1 MLVGGAVVAALVVG
15 VVLAVLLRWSL
26 ALTDAQRV
34 ASRAEVALAQAART
48 EKLIVDL
55 ETGVRGYVITGE
67 KGFLEPYESA
77 RSAAPRAAR
86 RLEQLTTD
94 RSQRLRAAT
103 VGTEI
108 REYVNGFAE
117 PLLNS
122 GSPVRTSERA
132 KAVAVE
138 GKRRLDSMR
147 AELAAF
153 SALERARFVERSAAA
168 DRRAERAQKLAVVA
182 LACLLGMLAALAVLV
197 DRAFVRPVRRLARG
211 VERLQRGD
219 LSERL
224 DQRGPV
230 EIAALGTAIDELA
243 ESLSASRFELEE
255 RNAELRRL
263 GERNLILLDGVF
275 AQTPAGLAFFDR
287 DLRYVRV
294 NVALAAMSG
303 RPVEAHLGRQ
313 VEEIVPALAQHA
325 RRAMEEVLVTG
336 HTVADVEV
344 RGETAAEPGVQ
355 RDWLITHYPVRQ
367 DGEVV
372 GLGVVVVDI
381 TARKRAEEEREQAH
395 DAERRARRA
404 AEIARAR
411 AAFLADAGAVLDAT
425 LDLDE
430 TLDSLASL
438 CVPRV
443 ADWCSIEMVEPG
455 GRLRN
460 AAVAHPDPSRVE
472 EAREL
477 QRRYPPDPD
486 APTGSAAVI
495 RTGRAE
501 LYPEVGEELEK
512 AGAVDADHLELIR
525 GLGMRSAMI
534 VPLTARGE
542 TFGAITFVAAE
553 SGRRFD
559 ADDFGLAQDL
569 GLRAAMALD
578 NARLYRERSHVAR
591 TLQASLLPE
600 VLPEIPGVR
609 IAARYEPLG
618 AGTEVGGDFYDV
630 FPIGDRRW
638 AVVIGDVCGKGAEA
652 AALTA
657 LARYTLRAVA
667 PVAPAEALL
676 RLNAAILRQRNDMR
690 FITIIYAELD
700 LGGARPC
707 ITLACGGHPPPLLVH
722 ASGESEVV
730 ACQGTLIGVTPD
742 PELSQVSVEL
752 APGDTLAFYTDGV
765 SEASHAEPLDGHA
778 LLARLNGAR
787 SADAVADELQ
797 RLARSTEAPARDDV
811 AILALQVN

>member
-1 MLVGGAVVAALVVG
+1 MGGAVLAALLVAVV
-15 VVLAVLLRWSL
+15 VALLLRWTL
-26 ALTDAQRV
+26 ALSDAQR
-34 ASRAEVALAQAART
+34 AADRSETSLAQAERT

-55 ETGVRGYVITGE
+55 EAGVNGFVITGE
-67 KGFLEPYESA
+67 ERFLAPYVSA
-77 RSAAPRAAR
+77 RTAAPRTAR
-86 RLEQLTTD
+86 RLERLASD
-94 RSQRLRAAT
+94 RSQRLRAAA
-103 VGTEI
+103 VGSGI
-108 REYVNGFAE
+108 DSYVEEFAE
-117 PLLNS
+117 PLLAA
-122 GSPVRTSERA
+122 GSPARSSGRA
-132 KAVAVE
+132 TAVAVE
-138 GKRRLDSMR
+138 GKRRLDSVR
-147 AELAAF
+147 AELTAF
-153 SALERARFVERSAAA
+153 SGLERSRFEERSAAA
-168 DRRAERAQKLAVVA
+168 DRRADRAQLVGWLAFAGLLGLVVA
-182 LACLLGMLAALAVLV
+182 AALLV
-197 DRAFVRPVRRLARG
+197 DRAIVRPVRRLARG
-211 VERLQRGD
+211 VERLRHGD
-219 LSERL
+219 LSGRL
-224 DQRGPV
+224 NQRGPV

-243 ESLSASRFELEE
+243 DSLSASHLELEE
-255 RNAELRRL
+255 RNTELRRL
-263 GERNLILLDGVF
+263 GERNLVLLDGVF

-294 NVALAAMSG
+294 NAALAAMSG
-303 RPVEAHLGRQ
+303 RPVEAHLGRR

-325 RRAMEEVLVTG
+325 HRAMEEVLVTG
-336 HTVADVEV
+336 QAVADVEV

-367 DGEVV
+367 DGEMV

-381 TARKRAEEEREQAH
+381 TARKRAEGEREQAH
-395 DAERRARRA
+395 DAERQARRA

-411 AAFLADAGAVLDAT
+411 AAFLADAGAMLDAT

-430 TLDSLASL
+430 TLESLARL

-443 ADWCSIEMVEPG
+443 ADWCSIEMAEPG
-455 GRLRN
+455 GRIRN
-460 AAVAHPDPSRVE
+460 AAVAHPDPARVE

-477 QRRYPPDPD
+477 QGRYPPDPGS
-486 APTGSAAVI
+486 PTGSPAVI
-495 RTGRAE
+495 RTGRGE
-501 LYPEVGEELEK
+501 LYSEIADELLE
-512 AGAVDADHLELIR
+512 AGAVDAEHLELIR
-525 GLGMRSAMI
+525 GLGMSSAMI

-578 NARLYRERSHVAR
+578 NARLYRERSHVAQ
-591 TLQASLLPE
+591 TLQAGLLPE

-609 IAARYEPLG
+609 MAARYEPLG
-618 AGTEVGGDFYDV
+618 AGMEVGGDFYDV
-630 FPIGDRRW
+630 FPTGDRMW

-667 PVAPAEALL
+667 PVSPEEALL
-676 RLNAAILRQRNDMR
+676 RLNAAILRQRNDLR

-700 LGGARPC
+700 LSGERPC
-707 ITLACGGHPPPLLVH
+707 VTLACGGHPPPLLVH
-722 ASGESEVV
+722 ASGEGEVV

-742 PELSQVSVEL
+742 PRLSQVSVRLER
-752 APGDTLAFYTDGV
+752 GDTLAFYTDGV
-765 SEASHAEPLDGHA
+765 SEASHAEPLDGDA

-811 AILALQVN
+811 AILALQVS